1 MRRVQLAGLLSL
13 LVLLVSA
20 GPAAA
25 ASPTASTGAAS
36 AVTYTKATLSGTVN
50 LQGAPL
56 VSCAFMY
63 GTAAP
68 VSTPVPCSPMPSPS
82 GGATTVTA
90 AITGLT
96 AGTTYQYQLVL
107 TVVGLPPVVQG
118 GIATFAT
125 IAAPAVATTA
135 ATGIFST
142 AATLNGTVNPEGAT
156 ISNCH
161 FIYGTNPA
169 VLSSTAPCSSS
180 PSGTSAVPVSAALSG
195 LSANT
200 PYFYELVATGGVGGE
215 TSSVTS
221 SPPQTF
227 TTSNTPPPPPKAL
240 TSVAYPIGLTTATVY
255 GYLNG
260 EGVGIGNCHF
270 EYGTTTS
277 YGSTAPCSPSK
288 LATST
293 ANQLVSAALSRL
305 TKDTTYHYQLVV
317 STAGG
322 TVKGGDASL
331 TTTPPSATTGTATAI
346 TQTGATLNGTANP
359 GGNAA
364 YVCGFQY
371 GTTTAYGSTSKCA
384 TTPTGSSP
392 VPVGTV
398 LAGLAAGTTYHFRLV
413 VITAAGV
420 AAGTDAI
427 FATSKAYPVK
437 PALKKPN
444 TVITK
449 AAINRRKHQ
458 AGFRF
463 KATVAHATGFQCA
476 LVTIKHGKAGK
487 PHYTSCRSPKIYKHL
502 KKGSYEFFVRARNA
516 AGFDPTPA
524 TKKFKI

>member
-371 GTTTAYGSTSKCA
+371 GTTTAYGSTSKCGGLPVQGDGRPRHGLPVRA
-384 TTPTGSSP
+384 GHDQAREGRQAALHELPLAEDLQASEEGQLRVLRPGPQRGRLRPDAGNQEVQDLTGASRRDAP
-392 VPVGTV
+392 
-398 LAGLAAGTTYHFRLV
+398 R
-413 VITAAGV
+413 GV
-420 AAGTDAI
+420 ASRQARVAAFGHLDLR
-427 FATSKAYPVK
+427 
-437 PALKKPN
+437 AL
-444 TVITK
+444 
-449 AAINRRKHQ
+449 
-458 AGFRF
+458 
-463 KATVAHATGFQCA
+463 TGCIR
-476 LVTIKHGKAGK
+476 LL
-487 PHYTSCRSPKIYKHL
+487 R
-502 KKGSYEFFVRARNA
+502 
-516 AGFDPTPA
+516 
-524 TKKFKI
+524 